1 MPAIAPVAPKGHK
14 GAPTRFDQHRCISC
28 TSLPICRWHNFVWPS
43 NAGCMFY
50 ASIYFFMPLANV
62 YPIGY
67 TLVS

>member
-1 MPAIAPVAPKGHK
+1 MPAIAPMGRSYRNRSA
-14 GAPTRFDQHRCISC
+14 RCISC

-50 ASIYFFMPLANV
+50 ASIYFFMPFANL
-62 YPIGY
+62 YPLGY